1 METEMN
7 MSIYFDN
14 SATTKPL
21 PEVARLV
28 YETLSG
34 EESFGNPGSLHRLGV
49 LAEKDLNESTDKI
62 SKLLSCK
69 KEELFFTSCGS
80 ESVNTSILGYMHQN
94 PRAGKKVIST
104 KTEHK
109 ASLESLARLE
119 KEGYEVCYL
128 PVDIN
133 GKPDLDALERELDE
147 NTALLTFT
155 HVNNESGAILPL
167 ADIVAIRN
175 KKNRNTK
182 IHLDCVQ
189 SLGKLPIAL
198 SRMGIDMASFS
209 GHKIHALK
217 GFGLLYIKS
226 GVRVQPLILGGGQ
239 QKGMRS
245 GTQSPYLASAFALAL
260 EKAYE
265 NIDENL
271 QKMTELRDHFVSEL
285 SRFDVHV
292 LSPKDALPYV
302 LNVSFPSFQSETM
315 LHCLEEKEIY
325 VSTVSACS
333 SKTKAVS
340 YVLQEMGVRR
350 EIAANAV
357 RFSFSRFN
365 TIEETDRVIE
375 AIQGIYDKYKV

>member
-1 METEMN
+1 

-49 LAEKDLNESTDKI
+49 LAERDLNESADKI

-80 ESVNTSILGYMHQN
+80 ESVNTSIMGYVHQN
-94 PRAGKKVIST
+94 PRAGKKIIST

-109 ASLESLARLE
+109 ASLESLSRLE
-119 KEGYEVCYL
+119 KEGYEICYL
-128 PVDIN
+128 PVLSD
-133 GKPDLDALERELDE
+133 GKPDLDALEKELDG

-155 HVNNESGAILPL
+155 HVNNESGSILPL

-198 SRMGIDMASFS
+198 SRMGVDMASFS

-226 GVRVQPLILGGGQ
+226 GVRVQPLIIGGGQ

-245 GTQSPYLASAFALAL
+245 GTQSPYLASAFTLAL
-260 EKAYE
+260 EKAVE

-271 QKMTELRDHFVSEL
+271 ERMTALRDQFATELQEL
-285 SRFDVHV
+285 GATI
-292 LSPKDALPYV
+292 LSPEDALPYV

-333 SKTKAVS
+333 SKSKAVS
-340 YVLQEMGVRR
+340 YVLSEMGIRR
-350 EIAANAV
+350 EIAQNAV

-365 TIEETDRVIE
+365 TKEEMDT
-375 AIQGIYDKYKV
+375 AITAIHEIYEKYKV

>member
-1 METEMN
+1 

-28 YETLSG
+28 FETLSG
-34 EESFGNPGSLHRLGV
+34 EDTFGNPGSLHRLGV
-49 LAEKDLNESTDKI
+49 LAERDLNDSLSKI
-62 SKLLSCK
+62 SSLLSCK
-69 KEELFFTSCGS
+69 KEELIFTSCGS
-80 ESVNTSILGYMHQN
+80 ESVNTAIMGYVHQN
-94 PRAGKKVIST
+94 PRAGKKIIST
-104 KTEHK
+104 RTEHK
-109 ASLESLARLE
+109 ASLESLSRLE
-119 KEGYEVCYL
+119 KEGYEICYIPVCA
-128 PVDIN
+128 D
-133 GKPDLDALERELDE
+133 GKPDLDALEKALDE

-155 HVNNESGAILPL
+155 HVNNESGSILPL
-167 ADIVAIRN
+167 SDIVAIRN

-198 SRMGIDMASFS
+198 SRMGVDMASFS

-226 GVRVQPLILGGGQ
+226 GVRVQPLIIGGGQ
-239 QKGMRS
+239 QGGMRS
-245 GTQSPYLASAFALAL
+245 GTQSPYLAGAFALAL
-260 EKAYE
+260 EKATE

-271 QKMTELRDHFVSEL
+271 QKMTELRDFFSEELEKKGVSI
-285 SRFDVHV
+285 

-302 LNVSFPSFQSETM
+302 LNVSFPHFQSETM

-333 SKTKAVS
+333 SKTKTVS
-340 YVLQEMGVRR
+340 YVLSEMGIKR
-350 EIAANAV
+350 EIAKNAV

-365 TIEETDRVIE
+365 TKEEMTTALE
-375 AIQGIYDKYKV
+375 AISEIYEKYMV

>member
-1 METEMN
+1 
-7 MSIYFDN
+7 MSIYLDN

-28 YETLSG
+28 YESLSG

-49 LAEKDLNESTDKI
+49 LAEKDLNDSLDKI

-69 KEELFFTSCGS
+69 KDELFFTSCGS
-80 ESVNTSILGYMHQN
+80 ESVNTSILGYMHSN

-109 ASLESLARLE
+109 ASLESLSKLE
-119 KEGYEVCYL
+119 KEGYEVCYI
-128 PVDIN
+128 PVLSD
-133 GKPDLDALERELDE
+133 GKPDLAALSDAIDE

-155 HVNNESGAILPL
+155 HVNNETGSILPL
-167 ADIVAIRN
+167 KEIIEIRN
-175 KKNRNTK
+175 KNNRNTK

-189 SLGKLPIAL
+189 SLGKLPISL

-217 GFGLLYIKS
+217 GFGLLYIKT
-226 GVRVQPLILGGGQ
+226 GVRVSPLILGGGQ

-245 GTQSPYLASAFALAL
+245 GTQSAYLASAFALAL
-260 EKAYE
+260 EKALE
-265 NIDENL
+265 NIDGNL
-271 QKMTELRDHFVSEL
+271 SRMTELRDQFASDLKALGAEI
-285 SRFDVHV
+285 
-292 LSPKDALPYV
+292 LSPSDALPYV

-315 LHCLEEKEIY
+315 LHCLEEKEIF

-333 SKTKAVS
+333 SKTKKVS
-340 YVLQEMGVRR
+340 YVLTEMGIRR
-350 EIAANAV
+350 EIASNAV

-365 TIEETDRVIE
+365 TKEELDQTITSIKE
-375 AIQGIYDKYKV
+375 IYERYKV

>member
-1 METEMN
+1 

-28 YETLSG
+28 FETLSG
-34 EESFGNPGSLHRLGV
+34 EDTFGNPGSLHRLGV
-49 LAEKDLNESTDKI
+49 MAERDLTASSEKI
-62 SKLLSCK
+62 SSLLSCK
-69 KEELFFTSCGS
+69 KEELIFTSCGS
-80 ESVNTSILGYMHQN
+80 ESVNTAIMGYVHQN
-94 PRAGKKVIST
+94 PRAGKKIIST
-104 KTEHK
+104 RTEHK
-109 ASLESLARLE
+109 ASLESLSRLE
-119 KEGYEVCYL
+119 KEGYEICYI
-128 PVDIN
+128 PVGLD
-133 GKPDLDALERELDE
+133 GKPDLTALENALDE

-155 HVNNESGAILPL
+155 HVNNESGSILPL
-167 ADIVAIRN
+167 SDIVAIRN

-198 SRMGIDMASFS
+198 SRMGVDMASFS

-226 GVRVQPLILGGGQ
+226 GVRVQPLIIGGGQ
-239 QKGMRS
+239 QGGMRS

-260 EKAYE
+260 EKATE
-265 NIDENL
+265 NIEENL
-271 QKMTELRDHFVSEL
+271 QKMTELRDFFSGELEKQGVSI
-285 SRFDVHV
+285 

-302 LNVSFPSFQSETM
+302 LNVSFPHFQSETM

-340 YVLQEMGVRR
+340 YVLSEMGIKR
-350 EIAANAV
+350 EIAKNAV

-365 TIEETDRVIE
+365 TKEEMQTALS
-375 AIQGIYDKYKV
+375 AISMIYEKYMV

>member
-1 METEMN
+1 
-7 MSIYFDN
+7 MSIYLDN

-34 EESFGNPGSLHRLGV
+34 EETFGNPGSLHRLGV
-49 LAEKDLNESTDKI
+49 LAEKDLNESLDKI

-69 KEELFFTSCGS
+69 RDELYFTSCGS

-109 ASLESLARLE
+109 ASLESLEKLA
-119 KEGYEVCYL
+119 KEGYEICYL
-128 PVDIN
+128 PVDKD
-133 GKPDLDALERELDE
+133 GKPDLDALSDAIDE

-155 HVNNESGAILPL
+155 HVNNETGSILPL
-167 ADIVAIRN
+167 QEIIEIRN

-189 SLGKLPIAL
+189 SLGKLPISL

-226 GVRVQPLILGGGQ
+226 GVRVAPLILGGGQ
-239 QKGMRS
+239 QRGMRS

-260 EKAYE
+260 EKTLE
-265 NIDENL
+265 NIDGNL
-271 QKMTELRDHFVSEL
+271 SRMTELRDQFASDLKALGAEI
-285 SRFDVHV
+285 
-292 LSPKDALPYV
+292 LSPSDALPYV

-315 LHCLEEKEIY
+315 LHCLEEKEIF

-333 SKTKAVS
+333 SKTKKVS
-340 YVLQEMGVRR
+340 YVLTEMGIRR
-350 EIAANAV
+350 EIASNAV

-365 TIEETDRVIE
+365 TKEELDQTITSIKE
-375 AIQGIYDKYKV
+375 IYERYKV

>member
-1 METEMN
+1 

>member
-1 METEMN
+1 
-7 MSIYFDN
+7 MSIYLDN

-28 YETLSG
+28 YESLSG

-49 LAEKDLNESTDKI
+49 LAEKDLNDSLDKI

-69 KEELFFTSCGS
+69 KDELFFTSCGS
-80 ESVNTSILGYMHQN
+80 ESVNTSILGYMHSN

-109 ASLESLARLE
+109 ASLESLSKLE
-119 KEGYEVCYL
+119 KEGYEVCYI
-128 PVDIN
+128 PVLSD
-133 GKPDLDALERELDE
+133 GKPDLTALSDAVDE

-155 HVNNESGAILPL
+155 HVNNETGSILPL
-167 ADIVAIRN
+167 KEIIEIRN

-189 SLGKLPIAL
+189 SLGKLPISL

-217 GFGLLYIKS
+217 GFGLLYIKT
-226 GVRVQPLILGGGQ
+226 GVRVSPLILGGGQ

-245 GTQSPYLASAFALAL
+245 GTQSAYLASAFALAL
-260 EKAYE
+260 EKATE
-265 NIDENL
+265 NIEENL
-271 QKMTELRDHFVSEL
+271 SNMTALRDRFAEGLREL
-285 SRFDVHV
+285 GAQI
-292 LSPKDALPYV
+292 LSPSDALPYV

-333 SKTKAVS
+333 SKSKKIS
-340 YVLQEMGVRR
+340 YVLSEMGIRR

-357 RFSFSRFN
+357 RFSFSRFTTKEELDE
-365 TIEETDRVIE
+365 TIC
-375 AIQGIYDKYKV
+375 AIKEIYEKYKV

>member
-1 METEMN
+1 

-49 LAEKDLNESTDKI
+49 LAERDLNESLDKI

-69 KEELFFTSCGS
+69 KEELIFTSCGS
-80 ESVNTSILGYMHQN
+80 ESVNTAIMGYVHQN
-94 PRAGKKVIST
+94 PRAGKKIIST

-109 ASLESLARLE
+109 ASLESLSRLE
-119 KEGYEVCYL
+119 KEGYEVCYI
-128 PVDIN
+128 PVCAD
-133 GKPDLDALERELDE
+133 GKPNLDALEKALDE
-147 NTALLTFT
+147 NTALITFT
-155 HVNNESGAILPL
+155 HVNNESGSILPL
-167 ADIVAIRN
+167 AEIVAIRN

-217 GFGLLYIKS
+217 GFGLLFIKT
-226 GVRVQPLILGGGQ
+226 GVRVQPLIIGGGQ

-271 QKMTELRDHFVSEL
+271 SKMTELRDGFAEDL
-285 SRFDVHV
+285 KGLGAEI
-292 LSPKDALPYV
+292 LSPSDALPYV

-315 LHCLEEKEIY
+315 LHCLEEKGIY

-340 YVLQEMGVRR
+340 YVLSEMGIRR
-350 EIAANAV
+350 EIAQNAV

-365 TIEETDRVIE
+365 TKEEMDQTISSIRE
-375 AIQGIYDKYKV
+375 IYDRYKV

>member
-1 METEMN
+1 

-49 LAEKDLNESTDKI
+49 LAERDLNESTDKI

-80 ESVNTSILGYMHQN
+80 ESVNTSIMGYVHQN
-94 PRAGKKVIST
+94 PRAGKKIIST
-104 KTEHK
+104 RTEHK

-119 KEGYEVCYL
+119 KEGYEICYL
-128 PVDIN
+128 PVLSD
-133 GKPDLDALERELDE
+133 GKPDLDALEKELDG
-147 NTALLTFT
+147 NTALLAFT
-155 HVNNESGAILPL
+155 HVNNESGSILPL
-167 ADIVAIRN
+167 AEIVAIRN

-189 SLGKLPIAL
+189 SLGKLPISL
-198 SRMGIDMASFS
+198 SRMGVDMASFS

-226 GVRVQPLILGGGQ
+226 GVRVQPLIIGGGQ

-260 EKAYE
+260 EKAVE

-271 QKMTELRDHFVSEL
+271 VKMTELRDQFASKLQEL
-285 SRFDVHV
+285 GATI
-292 LSPKDALPYV
+292 LSPEDALPYV

-333 SKTKAVS
+333 SKSKAVS
-340 YVLQEMGVRR
+340 YVLSEMGVKR
-350 EIAANAV
+350 EIAQNAV

-365 TIEETDRVIE
+365 TKEEMDT
-375 AIQGIYDKYKV
+375 AIAAIHEIYEKYKV

>member
-1 METEMN
+1 

-28 YETLSG
+28 FETLSG
-34 EESFGNPGSLHRLGV
+34 EDTFGNPGSLHRLGV
-49 LAEKDLNESTDKI
+49 LAERDLSASAEKI
-62 SKLLSCK
+62 SSLLSCK
-69 KEELFFTSCGS
+69 KEELIFTSCGS
-80 ESVNTSILGYMHQN
+80 ESVNTAIMGYVHQN
-94 PRAGKKVIST
+94 PRAGKKIIST
-104 KTEHK
+104 RTEHK
-109 ASLESLARLE
+109 ASLESLSRLE
-119 KEGYEVCYL
+119 KEGYEICYI
-128 PVDIN
+128 PVGLD
-133 GKPDLDALERELDE
+133 GKPDLTALENALDE

-155 HVNNESGAILPL
+155 HVNNESGSILPL
-167 ADIVAIRN
+167 SDIVAIRN

-198 SRMGIDMASFS
+198 SRMGVDMASFS

-226 GVRVQPLILGGGQ
+226 GVRVQPLIIGGGQ
-239 QKGMRS
+239 QGGMRS

-260 EKAYE
+260 EKATE
-265 NIDENL
+265 KIEENL
-271 QKMTELRDHFVSEL
+271 SKMTELRDFFSCELEKKGVSI
-285 SRFDVHV
+285 

-302 LNVSFPSFQSETM
+302 LNVSFPHFQSETM

-340 YVLQEMGVRR
+340 YVLSEMGIKR
-350 EIAANAV
+350 EIAKNAV

-365 TIEETDRVIE
+365 TKEEMQTALD
-375 AIQGIYDKYKV
+375 AISMIYEKYMV

>member
-1 METEMN
+1 

-28 YETLSG
+28 YETLSSEDG
-34 EESFGNPGSLHRLGV
+34 FGNPGSLHRLGV
-49 LAEKDLNESTDKI
+49 LAEKNLNESADKI

-80 ESVNTSILGYMHQN
+80 ESVNTAIMGYVHLN
-94 PRAGKKVIST
+94 PRAGKKIIST

-109 ASLESLARLE
+109 ASLESLERLS
-119 KEGYEVCYL
+119 KEGYEICYI
-128 PVDIN
+128 PVMAD
-133 GKPDLDALERELDE
+133 GKPDLQALSDAIDE
-147 NTALLTFT
+147 NTALITFT
-155 HVNNESGAILPL
+155 HVNNETGAILPL
-167 ADIVAIRN
+167 EEIVAIRN
-175 KKNRNTK
+175 KKNHNTR

-189 SLGKLPIAL
+189 SLGKLPISL
-198 SRMGIDMASFS
+198 SRMGVDMASFS

-226 GVRVQPLILGGGQ
+226 GVRVQPLIIGGGQ
-239 QKGMRS
+239 QRGMRS

-260 EKAYE
+260 EKAT
-265 NIDENL
+265 ENL
-271 QKMTELRDHFVSEL
+271 KENLDRLTSLRDAFAKDLSEL
-285 SRFDVHV
+285 GAVI
-292 LSPKDALPYV
+292 LSPVDALPYV

-340 YVLQEMGVRR
+340 YVLLEMGIRR
-350 EIAANAV
+350 EIAQNAV
-357 RFSFSRFN
+357 RFSFNRFN
-365 TIEETDRVIE
+365 TEEEMHTVVA
-375 AIQGIYDKYKV
+375 AIRNIYEKYKV

>member
-1 METEMN
+1 
-7 MSIYFDN
+7 MSIYLDN

-34 EESFGNPGSLHRLGV
+34 EESYGNPGSLHRLGV
-49 LAEKDLNESTDKI
+49 LAEKDLDESAAKI
-62 SKLLSCK
+62 ARLLSCK
-69 KEELFFTSCGS
+69 KEELYFTSCGS
-80 ESVNTSILGYMHQN
+80 ESVNTSILGYVHQN
-94 PRAGKKVIST
+94 PRAGKKIIST

-109 ASLESLARLE
+109 ASLESLEKLS
-119 KEGYEVCYL
+119 KEGYEIVYL
-128 PVDIN
+128 PVGSD
-133 GKPDLDALERELDE
+133 GRPDLDALTAAIDE

-155 HVNNESGAILPL
+155 HVNNETGSILPL
-167 ADIVAIRN
+167 EKIIEIRN

-198 SRMGIDMASFS
+198 SRMGVDMASFS

-217 GFGLLYIKS
+217 GFGLLYIKT
-226 GVRVQPLILGGGQ
+226 GVRVAPLILGGGQ
-239 QKGMRS
+239 QRGMRS

-260 EKAYE
+260 EEAAK

-271 QKMTELRDHFVSEL
+271 VKMTELRDSFSKEL
-285 SRFDVHV
+285 ADLGATI
-292 LSPKDALPYV
+292 LSPSDALPYV

-315 LHCLEEKEIY
+315 LHCLEEKGIY

-333 SKTKAVS
+333 SKTKKIS
-340 YVLQEMGVRR
+340 YVLSEMGVKR
-350 EIAANAV
+350 ELANNAV

-365 TIEETDRVIE
+365 TKEELEQTVASIKE
-375 AIQGIYDKYKV
+375 IYEKYKV

>member
-1 METEMN
+1 

-34 EESFGNPGSLHRLGV
+34 EETFGNPGSLHRLGV
-49 LAEKDLNESTDKI
+49 LAERDLNESTEKI

-69 KEELFFTSCGS
+69 KEELYFTSCGS
-80 ESVNTSILGYMHQN
+80 ESVNTSIMGYVHQN
-94 PRAGKKVIST
+94 PRAGKKIIST

-119 KEGYEVCYL
+119 KEGYEICYL
-128 PVDIN
+128 PVLSD
-133 GKPDLDALERELDE
+133 GKPDLDALKKELDE

-155 HVNNESGAILPL
+155 HVNNESGSILPL
-167 ADIVAIRN
+167 SDIVAIRN

-198 SRMGIDMASFS
+198 SRMGVDMASFS

-226 GVRVQPLILGGGQ
+226 GVRVQPLIIGGGQ

-260 EKAYE
+260 EKAVE
-265 NIDENL
+265 HIDENL
-271 QKMTELRDHFVSEL
+271 SKMTELRDQFASEL
-285 SRFDVHV
+285 KDLGAVI
-292 LSPKDALPYV
+292 LSPDDALPYV

-333 SKTKAVS
+333 SKSKAVS
-340 YVLQEMGVRR
+340 YVLSEMGVKR
-350 EIAANAV
+350 EIAQNAV

-365 TIEETDRVIE
+365 TREEMET
-375 AIQGIYDKYKV
+375 AITAIHEIYEKYKV

>member
-1 METEMN
+1 MN

-49 LAEKDLNESTDKI
+49 LAEKDLNGSAEKI
-62 SKLLSCK
+62 AKLLSCK

-119 KEGYEVCYL
+119 KEGYEICYI
-128 PVDIN
+128 PVGLD
-133 GKPDLDALERELDE
+133 GRPDMDALEKALDE

-167 ADIVAIRN
+167 EEIIAIRN

-198 SRMGIDMASFS
+198 SRMGVDMASFS

-271 QKMTELRDHFVSEL
+271 RKMTELRDHFVSGL
-285 SRFDVHV
+285 SKFDVHV

-315 LHCLEEKEIY
+315 LHCLEERGIY

-357 RFSFSRFN
+357 RFSFCRFN
-365 TIEETDRVIE
+365 TIEETDRAIE
-375 AIQGIYDKYKV
+375 AVQEIYDKYKV

>member
-1 METEMN
+1 

-28 YETLSG
+28 YETLSS
-34 EESFGNPGSLHRLGV
+34 EEEFGNPGSLHRLGV
-49 LAEKDLNESTDKI
+49 LAERKLNDDTEKI
-62 SKLLSCK
+62 AKLLSCK
-69 KEELFFTSCGS
+69 REELFFTSCGS
-80 ESVNTSILGYMHQN
+80 ESVNTSIMGYVHQN
-94 PRAGKKVIST
+94 PRAGKKIIST

-119 KEGYEVCYL
+119 KEGYEICYI
-128 PVDIN
+128 PVLAD
-133 GKPDLDALERELDE
+133 GKPDLAALEEAIDE

-155 HVNNESGAILPL
+155 HVNNETGSILPL
-167 ADIVAIRN
+167 SEIVQIRN

-198 SRMGIDMASFS
+198 SRMGVDMASFS

-226 GVRVQPLILGGGQ
+226 GVRVQPLIIGGGQ

-245 GTQSPYLASAFALAL
+245 GTQSPYLVSAFAMAL
-260 EKAYE
+260 EKATE
-265 NIDENL
+265 HIEENL
-271 QKMTELRDHFVSEL
+271 VRMTELRDGFASDLEKLGVT
-285 SRFDVHV
+285 V

-333 SKTKAVS
+333 SKSKAVS
-340 YVLQEMGVRR
+340 YVLSEMGVKLELAR
-350 EIAANAV
+350 NAV
-357 RFSFSRFN
+357 RFSFSRMN
-365 TIEETDRVIE
+365 TKEEMDQ
-375 AIQGIYDKYKV
+375 AITAIKEIYERYKV

>member
-1 METEMN
+1 

-28 YETLSG
+28 FETLSG
-34 EESFGNPGSLHRLGV
+34 EDTFGNPGSLHRLGV
-49 LAEKDLNESTDKI
+49 LAERDLNASSEKI
-62 SKLLSCK
+62 SSLLSCK
-69 KEELFFTSCGS
+69 KEELIFTSCGS
-80 ESVNTSILGYMHQN
+80 ESVNTAIMGYVHQN
-94 PRAGKKVIST
+94 PRAGKKIIST
-104 KTEHK
+104 RTEHK
-109 ASLESLARLE
+109 ASLESLSRLE
-119 KEGYEVCYL
+119 KEGYEICYI
-128 PVDIN
+128 PVGLD
-133 GKPDLDALERELDE
+133 GKPDLTALENALDE

-155 HVNNESGAILPL
+155 HVNNESGSILPL
-167 ADIVAIRN
+167 SDIVALRN

-182 IHLDCVQ
+182 LHLDCVQ

-198 SRMGIDMASFS
+198 SRMGVDMASFS

-217 GFGLLYIKS
+217 GFGLLYIKN
-226 GVRVQPLILGGGQ
+226 GVRVQPLIIGGGQ
-239 QKGMRS
+239 QGGMRS

-260 EKAYE
+260 EKATE
-265 NIDENL
+265 NIEENL
-271 QKMTELRDHFVSEL
+271 QKMTELRDFFSGELEKQGVSI
-285 SRFDVHV
+285 

-302 LNVSFPSFQSETM
+302 LNVSFPHFQSETM

-340 YVLQEMGVRR
+340 YVLSEMGIKR
-350 EIAANAV
+350 EIAKNAV

-365 TIEETDRVIE
+365 TKEEMQTALS
-375 AIQGIYDKYKV
+375 AISMIYEKYMV

>member
-1 METEMN
+1 
-7 MSIYFDN
+7 MSIYLDN

-28 YETLSG
+28 YESLSG

-49 LAEKDLNESTDKI
+49 LAEKDLNDSLDTI
-62 SKLLSCK
+62 SRLLSCK
-69 KEELFFTSCGS
+69 KDELIFTSCGS
-80 ESVNTSILGYMHQN
+80 ESVNTALLGYMHKN
-94 PRAGKKVIST
+94 PRAGKKIIST
-104 KTEHK
+104 RTEHK
-109 ASLESLARLE
+109 ASLESLALLE
-119 KEGYEVCYL
+119 KEGYEVVYL
-128 PVDIN
+128 PVLPD
-133 GKPDLDALERELDE
+133 GKPDLEALLEAIDE

-155 HVNNESGAILPL
+155 HVNNETGSILPL
-167 ADIVAIRN
+167 EKIIEIKN

-217 GFGLLYIKS
+217 GFGLLYIKN
-226 GVRVQPLILGGGQ
+226 GVRVAPLIIGGGQ

-245 GTQSPYLASAFALAL
+245 GTQSPYLAGAFALAL

-265 NIDENL
+265 NIGQNL
-271 QKMTELRDHFVSEL
+271 ANISELRDRFSAKLKEL
-285 SRFDVHV
+285 GAQI
-292 LSPKDALPYV
+292 LSPDDALPYV

-315 LHCLEEKEIY
+315 LHCLEEKGIY

-333 SKTKAVS
+333 SKTKKMS
-340 YVLQEMGVRR
+340 YVLAEMGVKR

-357 RFSFSRFN
+357 RFSFSRFTTEEELDE
-365 TIEETDRVIE
+365 TIKSIKD
-375 AIQGIYDKYKV
+375 IYEKYKI

>member
-1 METEMN
+1 

-28 YETLSG
+28 FETLSG
-34 EESFGNPGSLHRLGV
+34 EDTFGNPGSLHRLGV
-49 LAEKDLNESTDKI
+49 LAERDLSASAEKI
-62 SKLLSCK
+62 SLLLSCK
-69 KEELFFTSCGS
+69 KEELIFTSCGS
-80 ESVNTSILGYMHQN
+80 ESVNTAIMGYVHQN
-94 PRAGKKVIST
+94 PRAGKKIIST
-104 KTEHK
+104 RTEHK
-109 ASLESLARLE
+109 ASLESLSRLE
-119 KEGYEVCYL
+119 KEGYEICYI
-128 PVDIN
+128 PVGLD
-133 GKPDLDALERELDE
+133 GKPDLTALKNALDE

-155 HVNNESGAILPL
+155 HVNNESGSILPL
-167 ADIVAIRN
+167 SDIVAIRN
-175 KKNRNTK
+175 KKNRNAK

-198 SRMGIDMASFS
+198 SRMGVDMASFS

-226 GVRVQPLILGGGQ
+226 GVRVQPLIIGGGQ
-239 QKGMRS
+239 QGGMRS

-260 EKAYE
+260 EKATE
-265 NIDENL
+265 KIEENL
-271 QKMTELRDHFVSEL
+271 SKMTELRDFFSCELEKKGVSI
-285 SRFDVHV
+285 

-302 LNVSFPSFQSETM
+302 LNVSFPHFQSETM

-340 YVLQEMGVRR
+340 YVLSEMGIKR
-350 EIAANAV
+350 EIAKNAV

-365 TIEETDRVIE
+365 TKEEMQTALD
-375 AIQGIYDKYKV
+375 AISMIYEKYMV

>member
-1 METEMN
+1 

-49 LAEKDLNESTDKI
+49 LAERNLDGSAEKI
-62 SKLLSCK
+62 AKILSCK
-69 KEELFFTSCGS
+69 KDELYFTSCGS

-119 KEGYEVCYL
+119 KEGYEICYL

-133 GKPDLDALERELDE
+133 GRPDLDVLERELDD

-167 ADIVAIRN
+167 SDIVAIRN

-217 GFGLLYIKS
+217 GFGLLYIKT
-226 GVRVQPLILGGGQ
+226 GVRVEPLILGGGQ
-239 QKGMRS
+239 QRGMRS
-245 GTQSPYLASAFALAL
+245 GTQSPYLASAFAMAL

-271 QKMTELRDHFVSEL
+271 QKMTELRDHFVSGL
-285 SRFDVHV
+285 SKFDVHV

-333 SKTKAVS
+333 SKTKKVS
-340 YVLQEMGVRR
+340 YVLSEMGVRR

-357 RFSFSRFN
+357 RFSFCRFN
-365 TIEETDRVIE
+365 TIEEADCVIA
-375 AIQGIYDKYKV
+375 AISEIYDKYKV

>member
-1 METEMN
+1 

-28 YETLSG
+28 YETLCG
-34 EESFGNPGSLHRLGV
+34 EETFGNPGSLHRLGV
-49 LAEKDLNESTDKI
+49 LAEKNLNASAEKI
-62 SKLLSCK
+62 ASVLSCK

-80 ESVNTSILGYMHQN
+80 ESVNTSIMGYVHAN
-94 PRAGKKVIST
+94 PRMGKKIIST
-104 KTEHK
+104 RTEHK
-109 ASLESLARLE
+109 ASLESLSRLE
-119 KEGYEVCYL
+119 QEGYEVCYI
-128 PVDIN
+128 PVGLD
-133 GKPDLDALERELDE
+133 GRPDLDALEKELDE

-167 ADIVAIRN
+167 SDIIAIRN

-198 SRMGIDMASFS
+198 SRMGVDMASFS

-217 GFGLLYIKS
+217 GFGLLYIKT

-265 NIDENL
+265 DIDGNL
-271 QKMTELRDHFVSEL
+271 EKMTALRDGFSSEL
-285 SRFDVHV
+285 EKIGAAI

-315 LHCLEEKEIY
+315 LHCLEERGIY

-333 SKTKAVS
+333 SKIKAVS
-340 YVLQEMGVRR
+340 YVLLEMGVRR
-350 EIAANAV
+350 ELAKNAV

-365 TIEETDRVIE
+365 TKDEMDA
-375 AIQGIYDKYKV
+375 AIAAISEIYEKYKV

>member
-1 METEMN
+1 

-49 LAEKDLNESTDKI
+49 LAEKDLNESTSKI
-62 SKLLSCK
+62 ARLLSCK
-69 KEELFFTSCGS
+69 PEELFFTSCGS

-94 PRAGKKVIST
+94 PRAGKKIIST

-109 ASLESLARLE
+109 ASLESLERLAS
-119 KEGYEVCYL
+119 EGYEVCYI
-128 PVDIN
+128 PVGSD
-133 GKPDLDALERELDE
+133 GKPDLPTLEEAIDA

-155 HVNNESGAILPL
+155 HVNNESGSILPL
-167 ADIVAIRN
+167 DKIVEIRN

-198 SRMGIDMASFS
+198 SRMGVDMASFS

-217 GFGLLYIKS
+217 GFGLLYIRS

-271 QKMTELRDHFVSEL
+271 EKMTALRDGFVEKL
-285 SRFDVHV
+285 QKFRVHV
-292 LSPKDALPYV
+292 LSPEDALPYV

-333 SKTKAVS
+333 SKSKKVS
-340 YVLQEMGVRR
+340 YVLSEMGIRR

-357 RFSFSRFN
+357 RFSFCRFN
-365 TIEETDRVIE
+365 TLEEVDQVID
-375 AIQGIYDKYKV
+375 AIKEIYEKYEV

>member
-1 METEMN
+1 

-34 EESFGNPGSLHRLGV
+34 EETFGNPGSLHRLGV
-49 LAEKDLNESTDKI
+49 LAERDLNESLEKI

-69 KEELFFTSCGS
+69 KEELIFTSCGS
-80 ESVNTSILGYMHQN
+80 ESVNTAIMGYMHQN
-94 PRAGKKVIST
+94 PRAGKKIIST

-119 KEGYEVCYL
+119 KEGYEVCYI
-128 PVDIN
+128 PVCAD
-133 GKPDLDALERELDE
+133 GKPDLDALEKALDE
-147 NTALLTFT
+147 NTALITFT
-155 HVNNESGAILPL
+155 HVNNESGSILPL
-167 ADIVAIRN
+167 SDIIAIRN

-198 SRMGIDMASFS
+198 SRMGIDIASFS

-217 GFGLLYIKS
+217 GFGLLFIKS
-226 GVRVQPLILGGGQ
+226 GVRVQPLIIGGGQ

-271 QKMTELRDHFVSEL
+271 SKMTELRDGFAEDL
-285 SRFDVHV
+285 KGIGAEI
-292 LSPKDALPYV
+292 LSPSDALPYV

-315 LHCLEEKEIY
+315 LHCLEEKGIY

-340 YVLQEMGVRR
+340 YVLSEMGIRR
-350 EIAANAV
+350 EIAQNAV

-365 TIEETDRVIE
+365 TKEEMDQTIASIKE
-375 AIQGIYDKYKV
+375 IYDRYKV

>member
-1 METEMN
+1 

-28 YETLSG
+28 FETLSG
-34 EESFGNPGSLHRLGV
+34 EDTFGNPGSLHRLGV
-49 LAEKDLNESTDKI
+49 LAERDLTASAEKI
-62 SKLLSCK
+62 SSLLSCK
-69 KEELFFTSCGS
+69 KEELIFTSCGS
-80 ESVNTSILGYMHQN
+80 ESVNTAIMGYVHQN
-94 PRAGKKVIST
+94 PRAGKKIIST
-104 KTEHK
+104 RTEHK
-109 ASLESLARLE
+109 ASLESLSRLE
-119 KEGYEVCYL
+119 KEGYEICYI
-128 PVDIN
+128 PVGLD
-133 GKPDLDALERELDE
+133 GKPDLMALENALDE

-155 HVNNESGAILPL
+155 HVNNESGSILPL
-167 ADIVAIRN
+167 SDIVAIRN

-198 SRMGIDMASFS
+198 SRMGVDMASFS

-226 GVRVQPLILGGGQ
+226 GVRVQPLIIGGGQ
-239 QKGMRS
+239 QGGMRS

-260 EKAYE
+260 EKATE
-265 NIDENL
+265 NIEENL
-271 QKMTELRDHFVSEL
+271 QKMTELRDFFSGELEKQGVSI
-285 SRFDVHV
+285 

-302 LNVSFPSFQSETM
+302 LNVSFPHFQSETM

-340 YVLQEMGVRR
+340 YVLSEMGIKR
-350 EIAANAV
+350 EIAKNAV

-365 TIEETDRVIE
+365 TKEEMQTALS
-375 AIQGIYDKYKV
+375 AISMIYEKYMV

>member
-1 METEMN
+1 

-28 YETLSG
+28 FETLSG
-34 EESFGNPGSLHRLGV
+34 EDTFGNPGSLHRLGV
-49 LAEKDLNESTDKI
+49 LAERDLSASAEKI
-62 SKLLSCK
+62 SSLLSCK
-69 KEELFFTSCGS
+69 KEELIFTSCGS
-80 ESVNTSILGYMHQN
+80 ESVNTAIMGYVHQN
-94 PRAGKKVIST
+94 PRAGKKIIST
-104 KTEHK
+104 RTEHK
-109 ASLESLARLE
+109 ASLESLSRLE
-119 KEGYEVCYL
+119 KEGYEICYI
-128 PVDIN
+128 PVGLD
-133 GKPDLDALERELDE
+133 GKPDLTALENALDE

-155 HVNNESGAILPL
+155 HVNNESGSILPL
-167 ADIVAIRN
+167 SDIVAIRN
-175 KKNRNTK
+175 KKNRNAK

-198 SRMGIDMASFS
+198 SRMGVDMASFS

-226 GVRVQPLILGGGQ
+226 GVRVQPLIIGGGQ
-239 QKGMRS
+239 QGGMRS

-260 EKAYE
+260 EKATE
-265 NIDENL
+265 KIEENL
-271 QKMTELRDHFVSEL
+271 SKMTELRDFFSCELEKKGVSI
-285 SRFDVHV
+285 

-302 LNVSFPSFQSETM
+302 LNVSFPHFQSETM

-340 YVLQEMGVRR
+340 YVLSEMGIKR
-350 EIAANAV
+350 EIAKNAV

-365 TIEETDRVIE
+365 TKEEMQTALD
-375 AIQGIYDKYKV
+375 AISMIYEKYMV

>member
-1 METEMN
+1 

-28 YETLSG
+28 FETLSG
-34 EESFGNPGSLHRLGV
+34 EDTFGNPGSLHRLGV
-49 LAEKDLNESTDKI
+49 LAERDLSASAEKI
-62 SKLLSCK
+62 SSLLSCK
-69 KEELFFTSCGS
+69 KEELIFTSCGS
-80 ESVNTSILGYMHQN
+80 ESVNTAIMGYVHQN
-94 PRAGKKVIST
+94 PRTGKKIIST
-104 KTEHK
+104 RTEHK
-109 ASLESLARLE
+109 ASLESLSRLE
-119 KEGYEVCYL
+119 KEGYEICYI
-128 PVDIN
+128 PVGLD
-133 GKPDLDALERELDE
+133 GKPDLTALENALDE

-155 HVNNESGAILPL
+155 HVNNESGSILPL
-167 ADIVAIRN
+167 SDIVAIRN
-175 KKNRNTK
+175 KKNRNAK

-198 SRMGIDMASFS
+198 SRMGVDMASFS

-226 GVRVQPLILGGGQ
+226 GVRVQPLIIGGGQ
-239 QKGMRS
+239 QGGMRS

-260 EKAYE
+260 EKATE
-265 NIDENL
+265 KIEENL
-271 QKMTELRDHFVSEL
+271 SKMTELRDFFSCELEKKGVSI
-285 SRFDVHV
+285 

-302 LNVSFPSFQSETM
+302 LNVSFPHFQSETM

-340 YVLQEMGVRR
+340 YVLSEMGIKR
-350 EIAANAV
+350 EIAKNAV

-365 TIEETDRVIE
+365 TKEEMQTALD
-375 AIQGIYDKYKV
+375 AISMIYEKYMV

>member
-1 METEMN
+1 

-28 YETLSG
+28 FETLSG
-34 EESFGNPGSLHRLGV
+34 EDTFGNPGSLHRLGV
-49 LAEKDLNESTDKI
+49 LAERDLSASAEKI
-62 SKLLSCK
+62 SSLLSCK
-69 KEELFFTSCGS
+69 KEELIFTSCGS
-80 ESVNTSILGYMHQN
+80 ESVNTAIMGYVHQN
-94 PRAGKKVIST
+94 PRAGKKIIST
-104 KTEHK
+104 RTEHK
-109 ASLESLARLE
+109 ASLESLSRME
-119 KEGYEVCYL
+119 KEGYEICYI
-128 PVDIN
+128 PVGLD
-133 GKPDLDALERELDE
+133 GKPDLAALENALDE

-155 HVNNESGAILPL
+155 HVNNESGSILPL
-167 ADIVAIRN
+167 SDIVAIRN
-175 KKNRNTK
+175 KKNRNAK

-198 SRMGIDMASFS
+198 SRMGVDMASFS

-226 GVRVQPLILGGGQ
+226 GVRVQPLIIGGGQ
-239 QKGMRS
+239 QGGMRS

-260 EKAYE
+260 EKATE
-265 NIDENL
+265 KIEENL
-271 QKMTELRDHFVSEL
+271 SKMTELRDFFSCELEKKGVSI
-285 SRFDVHV
+285 

-302 LNVSFPSFQSETM
+302 LNVSFPHFQSETM

-340 YVLQEMGVRR
+340 YVLSEMGIKR
-350 EIAANAV
+350 EIAKNAV

-365 TIEETDRVIE
+365 TKEEMQTALD
-375 AIQGIYDKYKV
+375 AISMIYEKYMV

>member
-1 METEMN
+1 

-28 YETLSG
+28 YETLIG

-49 LAEKDLNESTDKI
+49 LAEKNLNDSLDKI

-69 KEELFFTSCGS
+69 REELYFTSCGS
-80 ESVNTSILGYMHQN
+80 ESVNTSILGYMHLN

-104 KTEHK
+104 RTEHK
-109 ASLESLARLE
+109 ASLESLERLA
-119 KEGYEVCYL
+119 KEGYEICYL
-128 PVDIN
+128 PVDKD
-133 GKPDLDALERELDE
+133 GKPVLQALSDAIDE

-155 HVNNESGAILPL
+155 HVNNETGSILPL
-167 ADIVAIRN
+167 QEIIEIRN
-175 KKNRNTK
+175 KKNRNTR

-189 SLGKLPIAL
+189 SLGKLPIQL
-198 SRMGIDMASFS
+198 SRMGVDMASFS

-217 GFGLLYIKS
+217 GSGLLFIKS
-226 GVRVQPLILGGGQ
+226 GVRVAPLILGGGQ
-239 QKGMRS
+239 QRGMRS

-260 EKAYE
+260 EKALE
-265 NIDENL
+265 DLDGNL
-271 QKMTELRDHFVSEL
+271 TRMTALRDEFASCLKTLGAEI
-285 SRFDVHV
+285 
-292 LSPKDALPYV
+292 LSPSDALPYV

-315 LHCLEEKEIY
+315 LHCLEEKEIF

-333 SKTKAVS
+333 SKTKQVS
-340 YVLQEMGVRR
+340 YVLTEMGIRR
-350 EIAANAV
+350 EIASNAV

-365 TIEETDRVIE
+365 TKEELDQTIESIRE
-375 AIQGIYDKYKV
+375 IYDRYKV

>member
-1 METEMN
+1 

-49 LAEKDLNESTDKI
+49 LAERDLNESLDKI

-69 KEELFFTSCGS
+69 KEELIFTSCGS
-80 ESVNTSILGYMHQN
+80 ESVNTAIMGYVHQN
-94 PRAGKKVIST
+94 PRAGKKIIST

-109 ASLESLARLE
+109 ASLESLSRLE
-119 KEGYEVCYL
+119 KEGYEVCYI
-128 PVDIN
+128 PVCAD
-133 GKPDLDALERELDE
+133 GKPNLDALEKALDE
-147 NTALLTFT
+147 NTALITFT
-155 HVNNESGAILPL
+155 HVNNESGSILPL
-167 ADIVAIRN
+167 AEIVAIRN

-217 GFGLLYIKS
+217 GFGLLFIKT
-226 GVRVQPLILGGGQ
+226 GVRVQPLIIGGGQ

-271 QKMTELRDHFVSEL
+271 SKMTELRDGFAEDL
-285 SRFDVHV
+285 KGLGAEI
-292 LSPKDALPYV
+292 LSPSDALPYV

-315 LHCLEEKEIY
+315 LHCLEEKGIY

-340 YVLQEMGVRR
+340 YVLSEMGIRR
-350 EIAANAV
+350 EIAQNAV

-365 TIEETDRVIE
+365 TKEEMDQTIT
-375 AIQGIYDKYKV
+375 AIKEIYDRYKV

>member
-1 METEMN
+1 

-28 YETLSG
+28 FETLSG
-34 EESFGNPGSLHRLGV
+34 EDTFGNPGSLHRLGV
-49 LAEKDLNESTDKI
+49 LAERDLNDSLSKI
-62 SKLLSCK
+62 SSLLSCK
-69 KEELFFTSCGS
+69 KEELIFTSCGS
-80 ESVNTSILGYMHQN
+80 ESVNTAIMGYVHQN
-94 PRAGKKVIST
+94 PRAGKKIIST
-104 KTEHK
+104 RTEHK
-109 ASLESLARLE
+109 ASLESLSRLE
-119 KEGYEVCYL
+119 KEGYEICYIPVCA
-128 PVDIN
+128 D
-133 GKPDLDALERELDE
+133 GKPDLDALEKALDE

-155 HVNNESGAILPL
+155 HVNNESGSILPL
-167 ADIVAIRN
+167 SDIVAIRN

-198 SRMGIDMASFS
+198 SRMGVDMASFS

-226 GVRVQPLILGGGQ
+226 GVRVQPLIIGGGQ
-239 QKGMRS
+239 QGGMRS
-245 GTQSPYLASAFALAL
+245 GTQSPYLAGAFALAL
-260 EKAYE
+260 EKATE

-271 QKMTELRDHFVSEL
+271 QKMTELRDFFSEELEKKGVSI
-285 SRFDVHV
+285 

-302 LNVSFPSFQSETM
+302 LNVSFPHFQSETM

-340 YVLQEMGVRR
+340 YVLSEMGIKR
-350 EIAANAV
+350 EIAKNAV

-365 TIEETDRVIE
+365 TKEEMTTALE
-375 AIQGIYDKYKV
+375 AISEIYEKYMV

>member
-1 METEMN
+1 MN